1 MIRIV
6 ICDDQ
11 AIVTEGLQV
20 ILESDPDLTVVAIGQ
35 DGAQAIELVAEYK
48 PDIILMDL
56 KMPGKNGIQ
65 ATRHIKAHFPETY
78 VLVLTTYDADE
89 WVFDAIRS
97 GASGY
102 LLKNTPPTD
111 LIKAVKKTVSGETPI
126 DSAVAGKLFTHV
138 KHAEHNV
145 TPSATNAD
153 LNKLS
158 EREQEVLQLIAK
170 GLSNKE
176 IAGQLFLSEG
186 TIRNYVSSL
195 FSKLDVSDRTQATL
209 IAVRHGLVN

>member
-1 MIRIV
+1 MIRVV

-20 ILESDPDLTVVAIGQ
+20 ILESDPDLTVVGIGQ
-35 DGAQAIELVAEYK
+35 DGAQAIELVAEHK

-65 ATRHIKAHFPETY
+65 ATRHIKAHYPETQ

-97 GASGY
+97 GAAGY
-102 LLKNTPPTD
+102 LLKNTPPAD
-111 LIKAVKKTVSGETPI
+111 LIKAVKKTVAGETPI
-126 DSAVAGKLFTHV
+126 DPAVAGKLFTHV
-138 KHAEHNV
+138 KHAENSV
-145 TPSATNAD
+145 APTTANTN

-158 EREQEVLQLIAK
+158 EGEQEVLQLIAK

-176 IAGQLFLSEG
+176 IG
-186 TIRNYVSSL
+186 
-195 FSKLDVSDRTQATL
+195 
-209 IAVRHGLVN
+209 